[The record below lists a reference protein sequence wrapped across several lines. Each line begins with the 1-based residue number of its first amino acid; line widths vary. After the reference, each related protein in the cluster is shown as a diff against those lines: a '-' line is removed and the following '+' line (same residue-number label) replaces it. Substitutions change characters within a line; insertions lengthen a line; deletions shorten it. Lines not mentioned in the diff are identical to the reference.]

1 VIVAGADGFDW
12 SSAGIAVA
20 ALVGL
25 LVVSI
30 AVLSALRERRDD
42 DSTGGS
48 HEGLELEHDGVI
60 GKEKQ

>member
-1 VIVAGADGFDW
+1 MIVTGANRFDW

-30 AVLSALRERRDD
+30 ALLSAVREGRDRRLK
-42 DSTGGS
+42 GR
-48 HEGLELEHDGVI
+48 
-60 GKEKQ
+60 K